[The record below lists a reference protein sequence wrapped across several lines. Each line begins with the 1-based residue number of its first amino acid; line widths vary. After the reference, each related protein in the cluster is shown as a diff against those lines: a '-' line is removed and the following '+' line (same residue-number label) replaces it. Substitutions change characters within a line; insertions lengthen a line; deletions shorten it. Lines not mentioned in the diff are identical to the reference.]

1 MSFAEAQFVSLK
13 EAVSLVEDG
22 SVVAVTGAMSAPPMS
37 LVRELIRQ
45 GKRNLHVVV
54 SPIGGINVDM
64 LIGAGCVAKAEFP
77 QISLGEFG
85 LAPNFRRA
93 AEEGTIETLEHT

>member
-1 MSFAEAQFVSLK
+1 MSLAQADFVNL
-13 EAVSLVEDG
+13 EDAVATISSGSSLVI
-22 SVVAVTGAMSAPPMS
+22 TGAMSNAPMA

-45 GKRNLHVVV
+45 KKTDLHVTV
-54 SPIGGINVDM
+54 SPVGGINVDL
-64 LIGAGCVAKAEFP
+64 LIGAGAVRSVEFP

-93 AEEGTIETLEHT
+93 AEKGSIKLFEHT